1 MGDLKACDNINWYAL
16 RTHLHQKDRA
26 DSNLRARGIE
36 TLNPKIKERRIN
48 EFSGASTYFTK
59 SLFPRYMFARFETST
74 TLQTISLIRGV
85 HSIVR
90 FGLEPALIDD
100 DAIALI
106 KSRIHEDGF
115 VKTGEPF
122 NVGDKVVV
130 KAGLLKS
137 LVGIFEGKMK
147 ADDRVMILLEAINY
161 QGHVLIERSLLERA
175 DKRSDDCLL

>member
-1 MGDLKACDNINWYAL
+1 MDDLKASDNLNWHAL

-48 EFSGASTYFTK
+48 EFSGATTDFTK
-59 SLFPRYMFARFETST
+59 SLFPRYMFARFEGST
-74 TLQTISLIRGV
+74 LHAISLIRGV

-90 FGLEPALIDD
+90 FGLEPALVDD
-100 DAIALI
+100 DVIALI

-115 VKTGEPF
+115 VKMDEPF
-122 NVGDKVVV
+122 NVGDKVLV

-137 LVGIFEGKMK
+137 LVGIFEGNVN

-161 QGHVLIERSLLERA
+161 QGHVLIERSLLE
-175 DKRSDDCLL
+175 KV

>member
-1 MGDLKACDNINWYAL
+1 MADLKACDDLNWYAL

-36 TLNPKIKERRIN
+36 TLNPKIKECRLN
-48 EFSGASTYFTK
+48 QFTGAPTYFTK
-59 SLFPRYMFARFETST
+59 SLFPRYMFARFQAT
-74 TLQTISLIRGV
+74 TLQAISLIRGV

-90 FGLEPALIDD
+90 FGLEPALVDD

-115 VKTGEPF
+115 VKMDEPL

-137 LVGIFEGKMK
+137 LVGIFESKMK

-161 QGHVLIERSLLERA
+161 QGHVLIERSLLE
-175 DKRSDDCLL
+175 KV